1 MQAWQ
6 YTTITKTLEN
16 SLSLNKIATP
26 PDASSLPK
34 DHVLIEVITAGIN
47 PVEYKL
53 PEVTVF
59 GKLMIQ
65 PRSSPGLDFCGR
77 IKAKNGADD
86 FPEGQ
91 LVFGALSIG
100 TKLPKFGSL
109 GQLMVAPCSH
119 IAPLPTGVKPD
130 DAAALGTAGL
140 TAFQSL
146 PKEHLEP
153 GSKVFINGG
162 SGGVGSF
169 TIQFAKAVGAYV
181 VATCS
186 TANVD
191 LCKRLGADEV
201 IDYRTSDVLAELK
214 AKGPIF
220 DVAIDNVGNPECLYE
235 SSPHFLKPDGVFVQV
250 AMQKSMISMLRRSM
264 LPGFLGGGKRRFQ
277 TVRVSPSREDLGQ
290 IGRWLVEGKV
300 KVLIDEKF
308 EWINAPKAYAK
319 LRLGRTND
327 REDNCRCW
335 LGMRHKACDDIWQDV
350 SVEV

>member
-47 PVEYKL
+47 PVEYKP
-53 PEVTVF
+53 PEITVF

-86 FPEGQ
+86 FSEGQ

-119 IAPLPTGVKPD
+119 IAPLPTGVNPD
-130 DAAALGTAGL
+130 DAAALGAAGL

-186 TANVD
+186 TTNVD
-191 LCKRLGADEV
+191 LCKSLGADEV
-201 IDYRTSDVLAELK
+201 IDYRTSDILAELK

-220 DVAIDNVGNPECLYE
+220 DVAIDNVGNPDFLYE

-250 AMQKSMISMLRRSM
+250 AMQKSMISMLRRST
-264 LPGFLGGGKRRFQ
+264 LPGFLGGGKRQFQ

-290 IGRWLVEGKV
+290 IGRWIVEGKV

-319 LRLGRTND
+319 LRLGRTTGKIIVV
-327 REDNCRCW
+327 
-335 LGMRHKACDDIWQDV
+335 LARHETQGL
-350 SVEV
+350 